1 MGDIGCS
8 AHCVGNCFVAH
19 RDGTT
24 QCATTVTAAACSRL
38 HHRPEP
44 PSSLSHQPQP
54 HMQPMERDLALAVKQ
69 PSHGRCSCS
78 CQPGLLLRAQC
89 KQLARIGVVESSRCP
104 QVRPW
109 RQKAAASSLWH
120 RGGCVWLR
128 CMRIVSYCHSPRL
141 NARRQGHPQL
151 DGCVARWH
159 DPMRYHRAVSV
170 CRPPSPPPRAALQ
183 PQPPA
188 TASHAADGV

>member
-1 MGDIGCS
+1 MRRLLDCQ
-8 AHCVGNCFVAH
+8 
-19 RDGTT
+19 R
-24 QCATTVTAAACSRL
+24 QVTAAGRL
-38 HHRPEP
+38 HHRPDP
-44 PSSLSHQPQP
+44 PSSLNHRLQHHLQPT
-54 HMQPMERDLALAVKQ
+54 ERDLALAVKQ

-159 DPMRYHRAVSV
+159 DPMRYHTATAAACTCLYYRPE
-170 CRPPSPPPRAALQ
+170 PPSSLSHRLQ
-183 PQPPA
+183 PHMQPTERDLALPVKQPP
-188 TASHAADGV
+188 